1 MLDTR
6 QDGAVLSRLT
16 RFRAAS
22 RALWGTTAAK
32 RITGMT
38 STTAVTGSSA
48 SKTSMATIA
57 FAGTFGTIIEW
68 YDFLIYGTAAA
79 LVFNK
84 LFFPTVDPLTG
95 TLAAL
100 ATYAVGFV
108 ARPVGGALFGY
119 FGDRIG
125 RKSMLLLTMM
135 IMGLGTFLVGLMPTY
150 GQVGILAPVLLVV
163 LRFIQG
169 LALGGEWGGA
179 SLMVLEHA
187 PPGKRGFYGSLV
199 QVGFSLGLVTSSGV
213 FALSTMMSEASFL
226 SWGWRVPF
234 LVSIVLVALG
244 VFIRSRIP
252 ETPVFEEMKARKDIS
267 PNPFFEAVFRN
278 PRPFLVALG
287 LKLSEV
293 SWVYML
299 TVFVVG
305 YATTK
310 LALPRKLLLDAIFW
324 GALIE
329 VATIPLFGWLCDK
342 IGRRPFYFLGV
353 AFTILFAFPLF
364 TMLDSK
370 DPTQVMLAIIIGL
383 NLGHGLMFAPES
395 AYFPELFGAR
405 VRFTGASFGFQASA
419 AIGGGFAPIIATWL
433 AAYMGGTAGV
443 STMLILLALITLVAT
458 LFAHETKDAP
468 LLK

>member
-1 MLDTR
+1 M
-6 QDGAVLSRLT
+6 GV
-16 RFRAAS
+16 
-22 RALWGTTAAK
+22 
-32 RITGMT
+32 
-38 STTAVTGSSA
+38 
-48 SKTSMATIA
+48 IA

-95 TLAAL
+95 TLASL

-108 ARPVGGALFGY
+108 ARPVGGALFGH

-135 IMGLGTFLVGLMPTY
+135 IMGLGTFLVGLLPTY
-150 GQVGILAPVLLVV
+150 NQVGILAPILLIV

-187 PPGKRGFYGSLV
+187 PAGRRGFYGSLV

-213 FALSTMMSEASFL
+213 FAIVTMMPEASFL
-226 SWGWRVPF
+226 SWGWRIPF
-234 LVSIVLVALG
+234 IVSIALVAVG
-244 VFIRSRIP
+244 AFVRSRIP
-252 ETPVFEEMKARKDIS
+252 ETPVFEDMKARGDIS
-267 PNPFFEAVFRN
+267 PNPFVETVVRN

-310 LALPRKLLLDAIFW
+310 LALPRKLLLDSVFW
-324 GALIE
+324 AALIE
-329 VATIPLFGWLCDK
+329 VATIPLFGWLCDR

-353 AFTILFAFPLF
+353 LFTILFAFPLF
-364 TMLDSK
+364 WMLDTR
-370 DPTQVMLAIIIGL
+370 DPATVMLAIIIGL

-443 STMLILLALITLVAT
+443 SAMLILLALITLVAT
-458 LFAHETKDAP
+458 FFARETKDEP